1 MFHEKGHGQKGAGIF
16 FLKFKGVMEMLSLML
31 LVMLASYA
39 SSAMLFIFIGNI
51 WGNRK
56 IMVIQRF
63 KMRKMMFLTYFP
75 EDSEH

>member
-1 MFHEKGHGQKGAGIF
+1 
-16 FLKFKGVMEMLSLML
+16 MLSLML

-51 WGNRK
+51 GGNRK
-56 IMVIQRF
+56 IMVIHRF

-75 EDSEH
+75 EGSEH